1 MKFFDIRVSCNTE
14 NDDGGGDLKEG
25 YFLAQLMQRLVSF
38 LNQIPQPGL
47 FVFAV
52 IDGVEDVCKLAFI
65 ALAA

>member
-1 MKFFDIRVSCNTE
+1 M
-14 NDDGGGDLKEG
+14 KEG
-25 YFLAQLMQRLVSF
+25 HLLAQLMQRLVSF